1 MKKVQIYSTQT
12 CHYCKVAKEYFN
24 EHNIAFEEFDVF
36 SDIEKRNEMM
46 SKSNQMGVPVIDIEG
61 EIIIGFNKAKIDSAL
76 GITE

>member
-24 EHNIAFEEFDVF
+24 QNNIAFEEFDVY

-46 SKSNQMGVPVIDIEG
+46 KKSNQMGVPVIDIDG
-61 EIIIGFNKAKIDSAL
+61 EIIIGFNKAKIASTL
-76 GITE
+76 GLPA